1 MSRPY
6 RPAPRLWSVV
16 AALLMVLVLTPIGVW
31 ALFQANRV
39 QDGIPH
45 IGEVFLSGELHKTE
59 LNKLD
64 PQPIYAKGGEG
75 AILCGVRGD
84 DTLLASTGSGTE
96 PDSWTKV
103 FDVVAGRDANYVI
116 RCSGENGMVFAV
128 GDTDEDRAMLASYS
142 NYNLIAA
149 ASLMLSAVLAVYAIV
164 GAILYA
170 RSRKIDGTHVLA
182 QARAYPFPGTGP
194 APWRG

>member
-1 MSRPY
+1 MSRPH
-6 RPAPRLWSVV
+6 RSAPRLWRVV
-16 AALLMVLVLTPIGVW
+16 AALLAVLVLTPVGMW
-31 ALFQANRV
+31 ALFHAQNIR
-39 QDGIPH
+39 DGMPST
-45 IGEVFLSGELHKTE
+45 GDAFLSGHPHTVELHR
-59 LNKLD
+59 LN

-75 AILCGVRGD
+75 AIVCDVRGD
-84 DTLLASTGSGTE
+84 DTLLASTGEGTE

-128 GDTDEDRAMLASYS
+128 GDTAEDRAMLASYS

-149 ASLMLSAVLAVYAIV
+149 ASLMLSAVLAVYTIV

>member
-6 RPAPRLWSVV
+6 QPAPRLWLVVV
-16 AALLMVLVLTPIGVW
+16 ALLVVLVLTPVGVW
-31 ALFQANRV
+31 ALFQVNRI
-39 QDGIPH
+39 QEGIPY
-45 IGEVFLSGELHKTE
+45 IGDSFRSAELHKVE
-59 LNKLD
+59 LNRLD
-64 PQPIYAKGGEG
+64 PQHIYAKGGEG
-75 AILCGVRGD
+75 SILCDVRGD

-128 GDTDEDRAMLASYS
+128 GDTAEDRAMLASYN
-142 NYNLIAA
+142 NYSLIAA

>member
-1 MSRPY
+1 MSRPH

-16 AALLMVLVLTPIGVW
+16 AALFVVLVLTPVGLW

-39 QDGIPH
+39 HNGIPH
-45 IGEVFLSGELHKTE
+45 IGEAFRSGELHKVE
-59 LNKLD
+59 LNRLD

-84 DTLLASTGSGTE
+84 DTLLASTGEGTE
-96 PDSWTKV
+96 PDSWSKV
-103 FDVVAGRDANYVI
+103 FDVVASRDANYVI
-116 RCSGENGMVFAV
+116 RCSGESGMVFAV
-128 GDTDEDRAMLASYS
+128 GDTNSEQTLLVSYS

-149 ASLMLSAVLAVYAIV
+149 MSLMVSTVLAVYTLV
-164 GAILYA
+164 GTILYV
-170 RSRKIDGTHVLA
+170 RSRKIDGTHVLV
-182 QARAYPFPGTGP
+182 QTRTYPFPGTEP

>member
-6 RPAPRLWSVV
+6 RSAPRPWSVV
-16 AALLMVLVLTPIGVW
+16 VALLVVLVLTPVGVW

-39 QDGIPH
+39 DDSIPH
-45 IGEVFLSGELHKTE
+45 IGDAFRSGELHKVE
-59 LNKLD
+59 LSRLD
-64 PQPIYAKGGEG
+64 PQHIYAKGGEG
-75 AILCGVRGD
+75 SILCDVRGD

-128 GDTDEDRAMLASYS
+128 GDTTEDHALLVSRS

-149 ASLMLSAVLAVYAIV
+149 ASLMVSTIVAVYVIV
-164 GAILYA
+164 GSILNIRA
-170 RSRKIDGTHVLA
+170 RKIDGTLALA
-182 QARAYPFPGTGP
+182 QARAYPFPGTEP